1 MPQQP
6 GGQPALAGR
15 GHWGYVDII
24 DNIDIIDITDITG
37 RHRHIKTAIYRS
49 DGDYGN
55 ILADVADWSRVQLP

>member
-24 DNIDIIDITDITG
+24 DIIDMIDIID
-37 RHRHIKTAIYRS
+37 RHRHIKTAAIYRS
-49 DGDYGN
+49 DGDSGN
-55 ILADVADWSRVQLP
+55 ILADVTDWSRVQLL